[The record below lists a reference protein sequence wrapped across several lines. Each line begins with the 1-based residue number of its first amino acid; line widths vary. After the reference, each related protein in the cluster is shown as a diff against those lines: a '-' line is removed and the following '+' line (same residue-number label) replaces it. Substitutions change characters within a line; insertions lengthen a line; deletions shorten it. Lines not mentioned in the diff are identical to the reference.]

1 MDNSKVK
8 FALYNRYLGK
18 RMNMK
23 FKNMAVLATVV
34 TGLTCV
40 SGCSEAPSSVAVVG
54 DREVTQEEV
63 NSYLAYK
70 RLSNVDQQ
78 TKDRAVEHF
87 LDNIALVEAI
97 TKQPDF
103 DSNRVAAELFE
114 LKKDVIISRY
124 LNTYLEQAVS
134 DTQVRNYYAQ
144 NQEKYQ
150 SKQAKVA
157 HILVRVSPDADESVR
172 QAKLTQAQQAYSRIS
187 TGEDFATVAQQ
198 LSEDRVSAAKGG
210 QLGWVA
216 EGAISPV
223 FSKAVFEDLRS
234 EQVSSPIMTEF
245 GFHII
250 KLEQPPKTVRQPF
263 ESVAGNIKR
272 ILRKAAKDAE
282 LERLKKSIK
291 IEK

>member
-1 MDNSKVK
+1 
-8 FALYNRYLGK
+8 
-18 RMNMK
+18 MNMK

-198 LSEDRVSAAKGG
+198 LSEDRVSASKGG

-223 FSKAVFEDLRS
+223 FSKAVFEDLQS
-234 EQVSSPIMTEF
+234 EQVSAPIMTEF

>member
-198 LSEDRVSAAKGG
+198 LSEDRVSASKGG

-223 FSKAVFEDLRS
+223 FSKAVFEDLQS
-234 EQVSSPIMTEF
+234 EQVSAPIMTEF

>member
-1 MDNSKVK
+1 
-8 FALYNRYLGK
+8 
-18 RMNMK
+18 MK

-40 SGCSEAPSSVAVVG
+40 SGCSEAPSAVAVVG

-157 HILVRVSPDADESVR
+157 HILIRVSPDADESVR

-198 LSEDRVSAAKGG
+198 LSEDRVSASKGG

-223 FSKAVFEDLRS
+223 FSKAVFEDLQS
-234 EQVSSPIMTEF
+234 EQVSAPIMTEF